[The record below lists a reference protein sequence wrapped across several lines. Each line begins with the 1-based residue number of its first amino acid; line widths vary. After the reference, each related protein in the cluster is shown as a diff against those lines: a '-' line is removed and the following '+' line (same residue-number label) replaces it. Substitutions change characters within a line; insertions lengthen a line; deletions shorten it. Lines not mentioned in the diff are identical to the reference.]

1 MNRLQIWNKNIV
13 SSDLI
18 YKLNSKNLNN
28 IISLTNIVLKSTI
41 NTSISDPKDII
52 FGLVALE
59 LLTNQKA
66 KISRTRKSIAAFKTR
81 KFVPI
86 SSKVTLRKRKLYSCI
101 DFLICVAFPKWTQIK
116 ELEKRSLVIAKTS
129 LSLGLPNLTMF
140 PQLIKEYEQ
149 LPKEMGL
156 TVTMNSTNV
165 VNESD
170 LLMLLS
176 QYQMPVTL

>member
-28 IISLTNIVLKSTI
+28 IISLNNIVLKSTI

-101 DFLICVAFPKWTQIK
+101 DFLICVAFPKWTQVK
-116 ELEKRSLVIAKTS
+116 ELEKRSLVIARTS

>member
-28 IISLTNIVLKSTI
+28 IISLNNIVLKSTI

-66 KISRTRKSIAAFKTR
+66 KVSRTRKSIAAFKTR

-86 SSKVTLRKRKLYSCI
+86 SSKVTLRKRNLYSCI
-101 DFLICVAFPKWTQIK
+101 DFLICIAFPKWTHIK
-116 ELEKRSLVIAKTS
+116 ELEKHSLVSARTS
-129 LSLGLPNLTMF
+129 LSLGLPNFTMF

-156 TVTMNSTNV
+156 TITMNSTNV

-176 QYQMPVTL
+176 HYQMPVTL

>member
-28 IISLTNIVLKSTI
+28 IISLNNIVLKSTI

-101 DFLICVAFPKWTQIK
+101 DFLICVAFPKWTQIN
-116 ELEKRSLVIAKTS
+116 EPEKRSLVIAKTS
-129 LSLGLPNLTMF
+129 LSLGLLNLTMF

>member
-18 YKLNSKNLNN
+18 YKLNPKNLNN
-28 IISLTNIVLKSTI
+28 IIGLNDVVLKSTI
-41 NTSISDPKDII
+41 NTSINDPKDVI

-66 KISRTRKSIAAFKTR
+66 KVSRTRKSIAAFKTR
-81 KFVPI
+81 KLVPI
-86 SSKVTLRKRKLYSCI
+86 SSKVTLRKKKMYSCI
-101 DFLICVAFPKWTQIK
+101 DFLICVVFPKWTQLK
-116 ELEKRSLVIAKTS
+116 ELEKRSLVITKTS
-129 LSLGLPNLTMF
+129 ISLGFSNLTMF
-140 PQLIKEYEQ
+140 PQLTKEYEQ

-156 TVTMNSTNV
+156 TVTLNSINI
-165 VNESD
+165 VNKSD

-176 QYQMPVTL
+176 EYQTPVIL